1 MVQQE
6 REHRPVEQFVSEL
19 ITVGVKER
27 ASDIHIEPFSNG
39 YLVRYRI
46 DGILRP
52 MGISLPL
59 DLGRRLVGAIKAMAD
74 MDLAE
79 SRFPQDGRF
88 SGTFDGV
95 PLDLRVSTLPTPLGE
110 KVVLRL
116 LPKEAPIREL
126 SQLGMEEDTL
136 AL

>member
-1 MVQQE
+1 MVQPVE
-6 REHRPVEQFVSEL
+6 KEPRPVEQFVSEL

-27 ASDIHIEPFSNG
+27 ASDIHIEPFNNG

-46 DGILRP
+46 DGLLRP

-79 SRFPQDGRF
+79 SRFPQDVRF

-95 PLDLRVSTLPTPLGE
+95 PLDLRVSTLPDR
-110 KVVLRL
+110 KSVV
-116 LPKEAPIREL
+116 
-126 SQLGMEEDTL
+126 
-136 AL
+136 